1 MVYVSNERDIN
12 IKDVLD
18 TLRRNG
24 LRKETEYGTVPHWK
38 IFILLFKFIKRCL
51 TQNLNYRVFKS

>member
-1 MVYVSNERDIN
+1 MRDIN

-24 LRKETEYGTVPHWK
+24 LRKEIEYGTVPRWK
-38 IFILLFKFIKRCL
+38 ILILLFKFIKRCL
-51 TQNLNYRVFKS
+51 TQNLN